1 MKRMTMRL
9 EYRNLST
16 NKEKESERGKDQLRR
31 LKGRQSETTTEREG
45 ASKRERDEAHVVSV
59 GVSFNKLT
67 STKMIAKKQ

>member
-31 LKGRQSETTTEREG
+31 LKGRQSETTTAREG
-45 ASKRERDEAHVVSV
+45 ASKREREMRHMWCLWVCLSV
-59 GVSFNKLT
+59 NSPQLE
-67 STKMIAKKQ
+67 